1 MGTYENFESIKDMLG
16 YGKFTT
22 EEIIENGFIPEEHIA
37 EIDSKMEDASHLL
50 CHFPIGYTYDENKT
64 SYYRIALS
72 EHMQLVKEYPAG
84 ASILDFIALD
94 TNEIVSYMKDMKNN
108 INALIDEKANTT
120 VDGECASLDFI
131 DVTRVATKYTLSAL
145 FKDNFFLFL
154 INCCFLQYVTEVFVY
169 SFYPFIAL
177 KHYNQILGDAFYY
190 DESIEYLQAD
200 MNESEDKLYDV
211 NKFID
216 YGIRMTA
223 KFIDYQKDMLT
234 ADFDMLMMKDKLFA
248 EYDTLQYLYLMES
261 KDNMRDT
268 YTSTS
273 FNTHLMPV
281 GVHQFNHLDVVNKII
296 DENMPV
302 REVYDINS
310 VQDWFRYEFM
320 YLAKGNVLYKQC
332 KNCGRF
338 FIPSGRADSEYCER
352 IDPASGKTCK
362 EVGAINTFVKKHE
375 NDEIHQAYTKAYR
388 RMDSRKRTM
397 YISKKEFTEWSKT
410 AREKRKLCEDGQIT
424 LEEFQAWL
432 DESKCR

>member
-1 MGTYENFESIKDMLG
+1 MGVYENFKTIKDTLG
-16 YGKFTT
+16 YAHFST
-22 EEIIENGFIPEEHIA
+22 EEIIAKGHLSETSIA
-37 EIDSKMEDASHLL
+37 QIDKKMEEAYSVL

-72 EHMQLVKEYPAG
+72 EQFQVLKEYPAG
-84 ASILDFIALD
+84 TSILDFIALETED
-94 TNEIVSYMKDMKNN
+94 IVSYMKNMSAN
-108 INALIDEKANTT
+108 ITTLIEKKASTPDTDGIIRFDFTDITKVAVSSTLTALHN
-120 VDGECASLDFI
+120 
-131 DVTRVATKYTLSAL
+131 
-145 FKDNFFLFL
+145 DNFFLFL
-154 INCCFLQYVTEVFVY
+154 VNCCFLQYVTELFVY
-169 SFYPFIAL
+169 NFYPFIAL
-177 KHYNQILGDAFYY
+177 EHYKKILGDAFYY
-190 DESIEYLQAD
+190 DEDTDILMPE
-200 MNESEDKLYDV
+200 EGGLYDIAE
-211 NKFID
+211 FIN

-223 KFIDYQKDMLT
+223 AFLDYQKDLLQS
-234 ADFDMLMMKDKLFA
+234 DFDMLLMKDKLFA

-273 FNTHLMPV
+273 FNTHLMPI
-281 GVHQFNHLDVVNKII
+281 GVHAFNHLDVVNKII
-296 DENMPV
+296 DENIPV

-338 FIPSGRADSEYCER
+338 FIPSGRFDSEYCER
-352 IDPASGKTCK
+352 IDTASGKTCK
-362 EVGAINTFVKKHE
+362 EVGAINTFAKKHE

-397 YISKKEFTEWSKT
+397 YISKKEFTVWSKT
-410 AREKRKLCEDGQIT
+410 AREKRKMCEEGQIS
-424 LEEFQAWL
+424 LAEFQAWL

>member
-1 MGTYENFESIKDMLG
+1 MSVYKNFETIKDILG
-16 YGKFTT
+16 YANLFTD
-22 EEIIENGFIPEEHIA
+22 EIIAKGHLSEISIA
-37 EIDSKMEDASHLL
+37 QIDKKMEEAHSVL

-72 EHMQLVKEYPAG
+72 EQFQILKKFPAG
-84 ASILDFIALD
+84 TSILDFIALETED
-94 TNEIVSYMKDMKNN
+94 IVAYMKNMSEN
-108 INALIDEKANTT
+108 ITALIEQKASTPDA
-120 VDGECASLDFI
+120 DGIIRFNFS
-131 DVTRVATKYTLSAL
+131 DVTQTAVSSTLAAL
-145 FKDNFFLFL
+145 HNDNFFLFL
-154 INCCFLQYVTEVFVY
+154 VNCCFLQYVTELFVY
-169 SFYPFIAL
+169 NFYPFIAL
-177 KHYNQILGDAFYY
+177 EHYKKILGDVFCY
-190 DESIEYLQAD
+190 DEDAD
-200 MNESEDKLYDV
+200 ILMPEEEGGLYDIAE
-211 NKFID
+211 FIN
-216 YGIRMTA
+216 YGIRMTE
-223 KFIDYQKDMLT
+223 KFIDFQKDLLS

-281 GVHQFNHLDVVNKII
+281 GIHKFNHYDVVTKII
-296 DENMPV
+296 DENMQV
-302 REVYDINS
+302 KEVYDMNS

-338 FIPSGRADSEYCER
+338 FIPSGRSDSEYCDR
-352 IDPASGKTCK
+352 LDASSSKTCK
-362 EVGAINTFVKKHE
+362 EVGAINTFAKKHE
-375 NDEIHQAYTKAYR
+375 NDEIHQAYQKAYR

-397 YISKKEFTEWSKT
+397 YISKKEFSDWSKT
-410 AREKRKLCEDGQIT
+410 ARERRKMCEEGQIS

>member
-1 MGTYENFESIKDMLG
+1 MGTYENFESIKDLLG
-16 YGKFTT
+16 YGKLTT
-22 EEIIENGFIPEEHIA
+22 EEIIEKGYLSESSIA
-37 EIDSKMEDASHLL
+37 QIENKMEESYRLL

-64 SYYRIALS
+64 SFYRIALS
-72 EHMQLVKEYPAG
+72 EQFQVLKEYPAG

-94 TNEIVSYMKDMKNN
+94 TEDIVAYMKKMSEN
-108 INALIDEKANTT
+108 ITAMIEKKTSTPDES
-120 VDGECASLDFI
+120 GIIYLDFSDI
-131 DVTRVATKYTLSAL
+131 TQTAVDSTLAVL
-145 FKDNFFLFL
+145 HNDNFFLFL
-154 INCCFLQYVTEVFVY
+154 VNCCFLQYITELFIY
-169 SFYPFIAL
+169 NFYPFIAL
-177 KHYNQILGDAFYY
+177 EHYKKILGDAFYY
-190 DESIEYLQAD
+190 DENTDCLKAD
-200 MNESEDKLYDV
+200 ENEDEDNIYDIAE
-211 NKFID
+211 FIN

-223 KFIDYQKDMLT
+223 AFLDYQKDLLT
-234 ADFDMLMMKDKLFA
+234 ADFDMLLMKNKLFS

-273 FNTHLMPV
+273 FTTHLMPV
-281 GVHQFNHLDVVNKII
+281 GVHNFNHLDVVNKII

-310 VQDWFRYEFM
+310 VQDWFRYEFL

-352 IDPASGKTCK
+352 IDAASGKTCK
-362 EVGAINTFVKKHE
+362 EVGAINTFAKKHE

-397 YISKKEFTEWSKT
+397 YISKKEFTEWSKS
-410 AREKRKLCEDGQIT
+410 AREKRKLCEDGVIT

>member
-1 MGTYENFESIKDMLG
+1 M
-16 YGKFTT
+16 
-22 EEIIENGFIPEEHIA
+22 PEDGGLYDIA
-37 EIDSKMEDASHLL
+37 E
-50 CHFPIGYTYDENKT
+50 
-64 SYYRIALS
+64 
-72 EHMQLVKEYPAG
+72 
-84 ASILDFIALD
+84 FI
-94 TNEIVSYMKDMKNN
+94 N
-108 INALIDEKANTT
+108 
-120 VDGECASLDFI
+120 
-131 DVTRVATKYTLSAL
+131 
-145 FKDNFFLFL
+145 
-154 INCCFLQYVTEVFVY
+154 
-169 SFYPFIAL
+169 
-177 KHYNQILGDAFYY
+177 
-190 DESIEYLQAD
+190 
-200 MNESEDKLYDV
+200 
-211 NKFID
+211 

-223 KFIDYQKDMLT
+223 AFLDYQKDLLQC
-234 ADFDMLMMKDKLFA
+234 DFDMLLMKDKLFS

-281 GVHQFNHLDVVNKII
+281 GVHAFNHLDVVNKII

-338 FIPSGRADSEYCER
+338 FIPSGRSDSEYCER
-352 IDPASGKTCK
+352 IDTASGKTCK
-362 EVGAINTFVKKHE
+362 EVGAINTFAKKHE

-397 YISKKEFTEWSKT
+397 YISKKEFSEWSKT
-410 AREKRKLCEDGQIT
+410 AREKRKLCEEGQIT
-424 LEEFQAWL
+424 LEEFQTWL

>member
-1 MGTYENFESIKDMLG
+1 MGTYENFESIKDLLG

-22 EEIIENGFIPEEHIA
+22 EEIIERGLISEKYISEIERRMEEA
-37 EIDSKMEDASHLL
+37 AHLL
-50 CHFPIGYTYDENKT
+50 CHFPIGYTYDKNKT
-64 SYYRIALS
+64 SHYRIALS
-72 EHMQLVKEYPAG
+72 EQFQILKEYPAG
-84 ASILDFIALD
+84 TSILDFIALD
-94 TNEIVSYMKDMKNN
+94 TEEIVSYLKNMYTN
-108 INALIDEKANTT
+108 IHSLILEKADTPDK
-120 VDGECASLDFI
+120 DGFHLHISDITKNAVAS
-131 DVTRVATKYTLSAL
+131 TLNVL
-145 FKDNFFLFL
+145 HKDNFFLFL
-154 INCCFLQYVTEVFVY
+154 INCCFLQYVTEVFIY
-169 SFYPFIAL
+169 NFYPFIAL
-177 KHYNQILGDAFYY
+177 KHYKKILGDAFYY
-190 DESIEYLQAD
+190 DESTDYLKAD
-200 MNESEDKLYDV
+200 MKDNEDRLYDI

-216 YGIRMTA
+216 YGIRMTT
-223 KFIDYQKDMLT
+223 KFIDYQKDLLT

-281 GVHQFNHLDVVNKII
+281 GLHKFNHLDVVNRII
-296 DENMPV
+296 DENMAV
-302 REVYDINS
+302 REVCDMNS

-338 FIPSGRADSEYCER
+338 FIPSGRSDSEYCER
-352 IDPASGKTCK
+352 IDTASGKTCK

-410 AREKRKLCEDGQIT
+410 AREKRKLCEDGQIS

>member
-1 MGTYENFESIKDMLG
+1 MGIYENFETIKDTLG
-16 YGKFTT
+16 YAKFST
-22 EEIIENGFIPEEHIA
+22 EEIIAKGHLSETSIA
-37 EIDSKMEDASHLL
+37 QIDKKMEEAYSVL

-72 EHMQLVKEYPAG
+72 EQFQVLKEYPAG
-84 ASILDFIALD
+84 TSIVDFIALETED
-94 TNEIVSYMKDMKNN
+94 IVAYMRNMSESITAMIEKKAASPDENGFIQLGFMDITKTAVNSTLG
-108 INALIDEKANTT
+108 ALHN
-120 VDGECASLDFI
+120 
-131 DVTRVATKYTLSAL
+131 
-145 FKDNFFLFL
+145 DNFFLFL
-154 INCCFLQYVTEVFVY
+154 VNCGFLQYVTELFVY

-177 KHYNQILGDAFYY
+177 DNYKKILGDAFYY
-190 DESIEYLQAD
+190 DEDTGILMPE
-200 MNESEDKLYDV
+200 EEGRLYDIAE
-211 NKFID
+211 FIN

-223 KFIDYQKDMLT
+223 TFLDYQKDLLQS
-234 ADFDMLMMKDKLFA
+234 DFDMLLMKDKLFA

-273 FNTHLMPV
+273 FNTHLMPI
-281 GVHQFNHLDVVNKII
+281 GVHAFNHLDVVNKII
-296 DENMPV
+296 DQNMPV

-310 VQDWFRYEFM
+310 IQDWFRYEFM

-338 FIPSGRADSEYCER
+338 FIPSGRSDSEYCER
-352 IDPASGKTCK
+352 IDSASGKTCK
-362 EVGAINTFVKKHE
+362 EVGAINTFAKKHE

-410 AREKRKLCEDGQIT
+410 AREKRKLCEDGQIS
-424 LEEFQAWL
+424 LEEFQTWL

>member
-1 MGTYENFESIKDMLG
+1 MGIYENFETIKDTLG
-16 YGKFTT
+16 YVNLST
-22 EEIIENGFIPEEHIA
+22 EEIIAKGHLSETSIA
-37 EIDSKMEDASHLL
+37 QIDKKMEEAYSVL
-50 CHFPIGYTYDENKT
+50 CHFPIGYTYDENKV
-64 SYYRIALS
+64 SSYRIALS
-72 EHMQLVKEYPAG
+72 EQFQIAKKYPSG
-84 ASILDFIALD
+84 ASILDFIALETED
-94 TNEIVSYMKDMKNN
+94 IVAYMENMSEN
-108 INALIDEKANTT
+108 ITKMIEQKASNPDENG
-120 VDGECASLDFI
+120 VIELDFSE
-131 DVTRVATKYTLSAL
+131 VTKTAVTSTLAAL
-145 FKDNFFLFL
+145 HKDNFFLFL
-154 INCCFLQYVTEVFVY
+154 VNCCFLQFVAEIFVY

-177 KHYNQILGDAFYY
+177 DHYRKILGDGFYY
-190 DESIEYLQAD
+190 DENTDFLMLEKD
-200 MNESEDKLYDV
+200 NDGLYDIAE
-211 NKFID
+211 FIN

-223 KFIDYQKDMLT
+223 AFLDYQKDLLQS
-234 ADFDMLMMKDKLFA
+234 DFDMLLMKDKLFA

-273 FNTHLMPV
+273 FNTHLMPI
-281 GVHQFNHLDVVNKII
+281 GVHAFNHYDVVNKII

-338 FIPSGRADSEYCER
+338 FIPSGRSDSEYCER
-352 IDPASGKTCK
+352 IDSASGKTCK
-362 EVGAINTFVKKHE
+362 EVGAINTFAKKHE

-410 AREKRKLCEDGQIT
+410 AREKRKLCEEGQIS